1 MFDLK
6 KRVGYILAFLF
17 LFLLPFT
24 VFAEGKDIIILHT
37 NDIHCGVSD
46 NLGIDKVAQYKKE
59 LQKKGNPVVLVDAGD
74 AVQGTPLGKLSNGES
89 IVKIM
94 NAAGYDFVIPGN
106 HEFDYGMDQFLKL
119 ASKMK
124 CGYYSANLI
133 DVKTRKLVLPPYKVL
148 TLGNKKVAFIGVT
161 TPQTLTSS
169 TPKYFQDKNGKF
181 IYSFLED
188 ESGLK
193 LYKALQETVDR
204 VRKEGADYVIL
215 VGLYKAL
222 QETVDRVRKEGAD
235 YVILVG
241 HLGTNGAL
249 PKWSSGAIA
258 AHTYNIDA
266 VIDGHSH
273 EQYEPPH
280 KVTNSIGKEVLV
292 TQTGTKL
299 QALGQLVIQEDG
311 RLSSTLI
318 KTLPAA
324 DPKVTALVARENKRF
339 DAILNQPVGEAMVT
353 LTSDDPA
360 TGKRRVRNGETNLGD
375 LVADAYRFVLN
386 TDLSIVNGGSI
397 RKTIKPGVFSY
408 NDLLEAFPFI
418 NMCTV
423 VEATGQQIIDALE
436 VGVVNY
442 PEESGGFLHVSGLT
456 YTIDSSVPSGV
467 VKDVKGGFVEV
478 KGPRRVKDV
487 MINGQPVDLKKIYKV
502 GGTSYILKDG
512 GSGMAMFKGCN
523 ITLDAVMTDVDA
535 IMEYVQ
541 NHLNAKIK
549 EGYEDPYGAGR
560 IKTR

>member
-6 KRVGYILAFLF
+6 KRVGFILAFLF

-24 VFAEGKDIIILHT
+24 AFAEEKDIIILHT

-59 LQKKGNPVVLVDAGD
+59 LQKKGHPVVLVDAGD

-106 HEFDYGMDQFLKL
+106 HEFDYGMEQFLKL
-119 ASKMK
+119 TSKMK
-124 CGYYSANLI
+124 CGYYCANLI
-133 DVKTRKLVLPPYKVL
+133 DIKTRKLVLPPYKIL
-148 TLGNKKVAFIGVT
+148 ALGNKKVAFIGAT

-181 IYSFLED
+181 IYGFLED

-193 LYKALQETVDR
+193 LYKALQEAADR
-204 VRKEGADYVIL
+204 VRKEGADYVF
-215 VGLYKAL
+215 
-222 QETVDRVRKEGAD
+222 
-235 YVILVG
+235 LVG

-258 AHTYNIDA
+258 ANTYNIDA

-273 EQYEPPH
+273 EEYVPPH
-280 KVTNSIGKEVLV
+280 KVANAMGKDVLV
-292 TQTGTKL
+292 VQAGTKL

-311 RLSSTLI
+311 TLSSTLI

-324 DPKVTALVARENKRF
+324 DPKVTALVAGENKRF
-339 DAILNQPVGEAMVT
+339 DAILNQPVGEALVT

-408 NDLLEAFPFI
+408 NDLLEALPFV

-442 PEESGGFLHVSGLT
+442 PEESGGFLHVSGMT
-456 YTIDSSVPSGV
+456 YAIDSSVPSGV

-487 MINGQPVDLKKIYKV
+487 MINGQPVDLKKTYKV

-523 ITLDAVMTDVDA
+523 MTLDAVMTDVDA

-549 EGYEDPYGAGR
+549 EGYENPYGTGR

>member
-17 LFLLPFT
+17 LFLLPLT
-24 VFAEGKDIIILHT
+24 VFAEGKEIIILHT
-37 NDIHCGVSD
+37 NDIHCGVND
-46 NLGIDKVAQYKKE
+46 NLCIDKVSQYKKD
-59 LQKKGNPVVLVDAGD
+59 LQKKGVPVVLVDAGD

-106 HEFDYGMDQFLKL
+106 HEFDYGMEQFLKL

-133 DVKTRKLVLPPYKVL
+133 DIKTRKLVLPPYKIL
-148 TLGNKKVAFIGVT
+148 ALGNKKVAFIGAT

-181 IYSFLED
+181 IYGFLED

-193 LYKALQETVDR
+193 LYKALQDTVDR
-204 VRKEGADYVIL
+204 VR
-215 VGLYKAL
+215 
-222 QETVDRVRKEGAD
+222 
-235 YVILVG
+235 
-241 HLGTNGAL
+241 GAL

-280 KVTNSIGKEVLV
+280 KVTNSIGKEVLI

-311 RLSSTLI
+311 RFSSTLI

-478 KGPRRVKDV
+478 KGPRRIKDV

-523 ITLDAVMTDVDA
+523 ITLDSVMTDEDA

>member
-6 KRVGYILAFLF
+6 KRIGFILTFLF

-24 VFAEGKDIIILHT
+24 VFAEEKDIIILHT

-59 LQKKGNPVVLVDAGD
+59 LQKKGHPVVLVDAGD

-181 IYSFLED
+181 IYGFLED

-193 LYKALQETVDR
+193 
-204 VRKEGADYVIL
+204 
-215 VGLYKAL
+215 LYKAL

-442 PEESGGFLHVSGLT
+442 PEESGGFLHVSGMT
-456 YTIDSSVPSGV
+456 YAIDSSVPSGV

-487 MINGQPVDLKKIYKV
+487 MINGRPVDLKKIYKV

-549 EGYEDPYGAGR
+549 EGYENPYGTGR
-560 IKTR
+560 IKIQ